1 METQTSI
8 RKAIFHGTAASH
20 ILLFCYAATSKII
33 DFDNFQIQLAQ
44 SPMLSGFA
52 REISFAVPIAEYI
65 IAALLIFPRYRYAA
79 MHLSF
84 ALMMVFTAYIYIIL
98 NHSPYVPCS
107 CGGVLDKLGWSEH
120 FIFNCVFA
128 AMGAVAIII
137 YPDKVV
143 PPANLRES

>member
-1 METQTSI
+1 METTTII
-8 RKAIFHGTAASH
+8 RNAIFQCTAAAY

-33 DFDNFQIQLAQ
+33 DFENFQIQLAQ

-52 REISFAVPIAEYI
+52 SEISYAVPLAEYI
-65 IAALLIFPRYRYAA
+65 IAALLIFQRYRYPA

-107 CGGVLDKLGWSEH
+107 CGGVLDQLGWSEH

-128 AMGAVAIII
+128 AMGAAAIII
-137 YPDKVV
+137 YPNEMM
-143 PPANLRES
+143 PLSNLRES

>member
-1 METQTSI
+1 METQIRI
-8 RKAIFHGTAASH
+8 RKAIFHGTAAAY

-33 DFDNFQIQLAQ
+33 DFENFQIQLAQ

-52 REISFAVPIAEYI
+52 REISYAVPAAEYI
-65 IAALLIFPRYRYAA
+65 IATLLIFPRYRYAA

-120 FIFNCVFA
+120 FIFNCIFA
-128 AMGAVAIII
+128 TMGALVIVVYPNKII
-137 YPDKVV
+137 PL
-143 PPANLRES
+143 ANLSES